1 MHVPAFPMANLL
13 VFWGGV
19 ANNFRAFDLDAT
31 AYAARTPTPTLLL
44 WGTADP
50 RVTRPETDAIFAA
63 LAGPKQRQDFAGSG
77 HEPYWWKHK
86 ALWQR
91 TVAGFLAKQK

>member
-1 MHVPAFPMANLL
+1 MANLL

-19 ANNFRAFDLDAT
+19 TNNFWPFDLDAT
-31 AYAARTPTPTLLL
+31 AYAARVTTPTLLL
-44 WGTADP
+44 WGAADP

-63 LAGPKQRQDFAGSG
+63 LAGPKQRQDFPRSG

-86 ALWQR
+86 QLWESTLQQ
-91 TVAGFLAKQK
+91 FLL